1 MRFPT
6 FFLASAIALA
16 LSAAPPVRAEKPF
29 SPATPASGVVGVEDA
44 YLSPEFWIA
53 RLALPDRVELDA
65 KAIAHRN
72 ALLFELDP
80 SMHELA
86 VLPATLD
93 RATVNG
99 WVEHMSTPPTRT
111 LYDERGEAV
120 PAADIEAL
128 VANVDLAAIPASQ
141 PTRFGMV
148 LQRADLRSFPTALR
162 VFSSDD
168 DADID
173 RFQESALFPGTPVA
187 IVHASKD
194 GKWLFVVSPRYA
206 AWIEARLVAEGDR
219 EAVLAHAAKA
229 PYRIITGAKP
239 RTVFT
244 REQPQLSE
252 LQLDM
257 GTRVPLASVAP
268 DQPVNGQHPY
278 SSWILDLPVRKEDGK
293 LGFAPALLQRN
304 ADSAP
309 DYLPLTQANILRQA
323 FKFLGERY
331 GWGHS
336 YNARDCSG
344 FVSDVYATMGVQMP
358 RNTSAQAVSPA
369 FARTPLKDATP
380 AQRRAAFNALEV
392 GDLVYIPGHVMMVI
406 GEIDGHPYVIH
417 DTNGGS
423 LADGRG
429 GTRSLHLN
437 GVSVTPLEPLRWD
450 AKSSYFDHATN
461 IVHPTLLISES
472 HK

>member
-1 MRFPT
+1 MRIPT
-6 FFLASAIALA
+6 LFLAAAIALA
-16 LSAAPPVRAEKPF
+16 LSAAPAARAEKPF
-29 SPATPASGVVGVEDA
+29 TPAAPASGVVGVEDA
-44 YLSPEFWIA
+44 YLSPEFWTAKLQAPDAVLLDRAAIEARNA
-53 RLALPDRVELDA
+53 RLFQLDKSMHDLGALPA
-65 KAIAHRN
+65 
-72 ALLFELDP
+72 
-80 SMHELA
+80 S
-86 VLPATLD
+86 LD
-93 RATVNG
+93 RATVSAWIENL
-99 WVEHMSTPPTRT
+99 STPPTRT
-111 LYDERGEAV
+111 VYDEQGQAV
-120 PAADIEAL
+120 PGATIDAL
-128 VANVDLAAIPASQ
+128 VANLALASVPASQ

-148 LQRADLRSFPTALR
+148 LQRADLRSFPTTLR
-162 VFSSDD
+162 VFSSND

-206 AWIEARLVAEGDR
+206 AWIEARFVAEGER
-219 EAVLAHAAKA
+219 AAVLAHAAKA
-229 PYRIITGAKP
+229 PYRIVTGAKP

-268 DQPVNGQHPY
+268 DQVVNGQHPY
-278 SSWILDLPVRKEDGK
+278 SAWILDLPLRQADGK

-309 DYLPLTQANILRQA
+309 DYLPLTRANILRQA

-331 GWGHS
+331 GWGHA

-344 FVSDVYATMGVQMP
+344 FVSDVYASMGVQMP

-380 AQRRAAFNALEV
+380 AQRRAAFDALEV
-392 GDLVYIPGHVMMVI
+392 GDLIYIPGHVMMMI
-406 GEIDGHPYVIH
+406 GRIDGHPYVIH

-423 LADGRG
+423 LSDGAG

-450 AKSSYFDHATN
+450 AGSGYFDHATN
-461 IVHPTLLISES
+461 VVHPTQILAENA
-472 HK
+472 K